1 MAGQILLVEDDE
13 NDELLTVRALKKS
26 KLQNRIDVVRDGQEA
41 VDYLFCQ
48 GSYRERPRDLP
59 DMILLD
65 LNLPKLNGLEVLK
78 RIKADEDLKKVPVI
92 MLTTSTEE
100 SDLIA
105 AYTNGVNSYVQ
116 KPVDITDFMEAIQ
129 KLELYWFILNRRPG
143 A

>member
-48 GSYRERPRDLP
+48 GSFAERSRDLP

-100 SDLIA
+100 SDLVA